1 LFLKKYGIQEI
12 DGSISSAPPIG
23 SRPIKSRLFLNLGQ
37 RRTRRVSERV
47 VRQGQRVTIQSVP
60 SADGRVVKE
69 AGPVRDLVES
79 IARERN
85 VLK

>member
-1 LFLKKYGIQEI
+1 MIYEKTNK
-12 DGSISSAPPIG
+12 
-23 SRPIKSRLFLNLGQ
+23 IKAFLNLGQ
-37 RRTRRVSERV
+37 RRTRRVSEKV
-47 VRQGQRVTIQSVP
+47 VRQGQRVTIRSVP

-69 AGPVRDLVES
+69 ARLVRDLVES